1 MFYNIFYVNLSSN
14 TFSTTYYQ
22 SPRYPVN
29 LQQTSGKSQHFYK
42 KKKKNQLV
50 HPALPDFFDFLMHFW
65 PSYAARNITS
75 CSFIKCH
82 LLFIILIIFKSFLLF
97 FSNAD
102 GMASVTYNPIGLLS
116 LIIGDNALCFL
127 YMTISILY
135 LYVECTIF
143 TFLFL
148 TMIILQI

>member
-1 MFYNIFYVNLSSN
+1 MFYNIFHVNLSSN
-14 TFSTTYYQ
+14 TFLTTYYQ

-29 LQQTSGKSQHFYK
+29 LQQTLGKSEHFYEK
-42 KKKKNQLV
+42 KISWYTRRCRI
-50 HPALPDFFDFLMHFW
+50 FSIFFLMHFW
-65 PSYAARNITS
+65 PSYAPRNITS